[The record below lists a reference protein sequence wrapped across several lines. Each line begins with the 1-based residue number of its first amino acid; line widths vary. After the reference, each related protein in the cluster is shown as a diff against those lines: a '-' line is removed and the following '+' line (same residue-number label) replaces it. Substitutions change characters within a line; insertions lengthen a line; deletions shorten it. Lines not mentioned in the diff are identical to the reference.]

1 MSVVTS
7 TAHFHPRIL
16 QNLEGPVEIPH
27 RSSFLPPIYLWV
39 GQNAHPR
46 LHTHSDREEYR
57 RGRTYVVVVDIDS
70 DSPRL
75 WERRERNQGKYA
87 RTTLLSNGIL
97 TWNKGLLNL
106 NPGDAVF
113 VRDCDGT
120 GDPMDDILHVFVVH
134 EGYVQTTQM

>member
-57 RGRTYVVVVDIDS
+57 RGRTYVVVVDIDVAVLADAS
-70 DSPRL
+70 DPSEGENTGIFCCDMLAQALETGLNNSLKANVRVNCQPTITI
-75 WERRERNQGKYA
+75 ER
-87 RTTLLSNGIL
+87 
-97 TWNKGLLNL
+97 GL
-106 NPGDAVF
+106 V
-113 VRDCDGT
+113 
-120 GDPMDDILHVFVVH
+120 I
-134 EGYVQTTQM
+134 